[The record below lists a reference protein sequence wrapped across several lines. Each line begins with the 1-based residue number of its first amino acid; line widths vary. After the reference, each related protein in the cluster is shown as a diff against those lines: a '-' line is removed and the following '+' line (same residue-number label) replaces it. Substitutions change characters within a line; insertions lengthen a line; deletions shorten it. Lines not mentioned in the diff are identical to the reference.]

1 MSLLEIIALL
11 IGVSAVGGL
20 LNHRFLRLPHTIGLV
35 VFALAAS
42 AIVVAIEFLN
52 PGLGIQKT
60 IADAIGEIDFQK
72 ALMEGML
79 SALLFAG
86 AAHVDLSELAERKW
100 SIGLMATVGVITS
113 TFLVG
118 GTIWAISQGLGFELP
133 FIWALV
139 FGALISP
146 TDPVAVLSILKTVR
160 VPRLLQA
167 KIAGESLLNDGVG
180 VVVFSILVVIA
191 TGVAGHA
198 GGSGEI
204 DAAEILTLFA
214 QEALGGAAL
223 GMIAGLIAYW
233 LMRSIDEHNI
243 EVMITI
249 ALVTGVY
256 ALALRLHASGPI
268 AVVVAGLFIGNHG
281 RRFAMS
287 AKTREHVFQ
296 FWELTDEILNSVL
309 FLLIG
314 LEVLVVTFSPEH
326 FGIAILAIPV
336 VLVAR
341 FIAVAIPISLLRF
354 RDEFEDG
361 AVRILTWA
369 GLRGG
374 ISVALALSLPN
385 NEYKPAI
392 LTMTYAVVVFSILV
406 QGLTVEKLVRATI
419 KETVVDPSGPPG
431 ATTGQN
437 ETPHAASALAP
448 EILGRPGMKTADL
461 PPDNLAVDRGGIR
474 ARRRERGKSKG

>member
-1 MSLLEIIALL
+1 MSLLEIIAML
-11 IGVSAVGGL
+11 IGFSALGGL
-20 LNHRFLRLPHTIGLV
+20 INHRFLKLPHTIGLV
-35 VFALAAS
+35 LVALLAS
-42 AIVVAIEFLN
+42 GLVLLIEYLV
-52 PGLGIQKT
+52 PGTNIQET
-60 IADAIGEIDFQK
+60 LSDAIGEIDFQK
-72 ALMEGML
+72 VLMEGML

-86 AAHVDLSELAERKW
+86 AAHVDLTELAERKW
-100 SIGLMATVGVITS
+100 AIGLMATVGVITS
-113 TFLVG
+113 TFIVG
-118 GTIWAISQGLGFELP
+118 GATWGIGQALGFDIP
-133 FIWALV
+133 FIWALI

-191 TGVAGHA
+191 TGGAGVHH
-198 GGSGEI
+198 GGGEVG
-204 DAAEILTLFA
+204 AAEIATLFA

-223 GMIAGLIAYW
+223 GMIAGLMAYY
-233 LMRSIDEHNI
+233 LMRMIDEHNI

-281 RRFAMS
+281 ARFAMS
-287 AKTREHVFQ
+287 EETREHVFQ

-326 FGIAILAIPV
+326 FGIALAMIPV
-336 VLVAR
+336 VLIAR
-341 FIAVAIPISLLRF
+341 FIAVAIPISLLRIKSS
-354 RDEFEDG
+354 FEDG
-361 AVRILTWA
+361 AIRILTWA

-385 NEYKPAI
+385 TEYKPAI

-406 QGLTVEKLVRATI
+406 QGLTVERLVRSII
-419 KETVVDPSGPPG
+419 KDAAEDPSHPLRPD
-431 ATTGQN
+431 
-437 ETPHAASALAP
+437 P
-448 EILGRPGMKTADL
+448 EELDA
-461 PPDNLAVDRGGIR
+461 
-474 ARRRERGKSKG
+474 ARRAGQAVTPEESASTKS

>member
-1 MSLLEIIALL
+1 MTLLDIIALL
-11 IGVSAVGGL
+11 IGLSALGGY
-20 LNHRFLRLPHTIGLV
+20 LNHRFLGLPHTIGLV
-35 VFALAAS
+35 VVALAAS
-42 AIVVAIEFLN
+42 GVILAIDHLN
-52 PGLGIQKT
+52 PTLE
-60 IADAIGEIDFQK
+60 IAAQVAGTLKEVDFQK

-86 AAHVDLSELAERKW
+86 AAHVDLTELAERKW
-100 SIGLMATVGVITS
+100 AIGLMATIGVLISTFIVGGVI
-113 TFLVG
+113 
-118 GTIWAISQGLGFELP
+118 WAVASGLGFEMP

-146 TDPVAVLSILKTVR
+146 TDPVAVLSILKTVKI
-160 VPRLLQA
+160 PRLLQA

-191 TGVAGHA
+191 TGSGGH
-198 GGSGEI
+198 GGEVTALAIGK
-204 DAAEILTLFA
+204 LFVW
-214 QEALGGAAL
+214 EALGGVVL
-223 GMIAGLIAYW
+223 GLIGGLVAYGM
-233 LMRSIDEHNI
+233 MRTLEERYI

-256 ALALRLHASGPI
+256 AIALKLHVSGPI
-268 AVVVAGLFIGNHG
+268 AVVVAGLLIGNHG
-281 RRFAMS
+281 ARFAMGEE
-287 AKTREHVFQ
+287 TRQHVFQ

-314 LEVLVVTFSPEH
+314 LEVLVISFSPQH
-326 FGIAILAIPV
+326 SGLALIAIPV

-341 FIAVAIPISLLRF
+341 LIAVAVPISLLRL
-354 RDEFEDG
+354 RTEFEAG

-385 NEYKPAI
+385 TEFKPVI

-406 QGLTVEKLVRATI
+406 QGLTVERLVLAVVRDARDAPINPMAAT
-419 KETVVDPSGPPG
+419 EDEMQAAAE
-431 ATTGQN
+431 ATTPN
-437 ETPHAASALAP
+437 LSA
-448 EILGRPGMKTADL
+448 
-461 PPDNLAVDRGGIR
+461 GGGKR
-474 ARRRERGKSKG
+474 AKRRRRKQS

>member
-1 MSLLEIIALL
+1 MTLLEIIALL
-11 IGVSAVGGL
+11 IGFSAVGGMI
-20 LNHRFLRLPHTIGLV
+20 NHRFLKLPHTIGLV

-42 AIVVAIEFLN
+42 GAVLAIEHLN

-60 IADAIGEIDFQK
+60 IAGAVGEIDFQK

-86 AAHVDLSELAERKW
+86 AAHVDMTELAERKW
-100 SIGLMATVGVITS
+100 AIGLMATVGVVIS
-113 TFLVG
+113 TFVVG
-118 GTIWAISQGLGFELP
+118 GAIWALAKGLGFNLP

-146 TDPVAVLSILKTVR
+146 TDPVAVLSIMKSVR

-167 KIAGESLLNDGVG
+167 KISGESLLNDGVG

-191 TGVAGHA
+191 TGGAGHHGVGA
-198 GGSGEI
+198 GETIG
-204 DAAEILTLFA
+204 AAQIATLFA

-281 RRFAMS
+281 ARFAMS
-287 AKTREHVFQ
+287 AKTRQHVFQ

-326 FGIAILAIPV
+326 MGLAIMAIPV

-341 FIAVAIPISLLRF
+341 LLAVAIPIGFLRL
-354 RDEFEDG
+354 RESFEEG

-369 GLRGG
+369 GLKGG
-374 ISVALALSLPN
+374 ISVALALSLPA

-406 QGLTVEKLVRATI
+406 QGLTVEKLVRSII
-419 KETVVDPSGPPG
+419 KEARDDPSKPLA
-431 ATTGQN
+431 ATA
-437 ETPHAASALAP
+437 EEIEDAARATAAISP
-448 EILGRPGMKTADL
+448 ESSPTL
-461 PPDNLAVDRGGIR
+461 VDQGGKR
-474 ARRRERGKSKG
+474 AKRRRRGKGKG

>member
-1 MSLLEIIALL
+1 MSLLEIIAML
-11 IGVSAVGGL
+11 IGFSALGGL
-20 LNHRFLRLPHTIGLV
+20 INHRFLKLPHTIGLV
-35 VFALAAS
+35 VVALLAS
-42 AIVVAIEFLN
+42 GLVLLIEYLV
-52 PGLGIQKT
+52 PGTDIQET
-60 IADAIGEIDFQK
+60 LSEAIGEIDFQK

-86 AAHVDLSELAERKW
+86 AAHVDLTELAERKW
-100 SIGLMATVGVITS
+100 AIGLMATVGVITS
-113 TFLVG
+113 TFIVG
-118 GTIWAISQGLGFELP
+118 GATWALGQALGFDIP
-133 FIWALV
+133 FIWALI

-180 VVVFSILVVIA
+180 VVVFSILVAIA
-191 TGVAGHA
+191 TGAAGHH
-198 GGSGEI
+198 GGGEVR
-204 DAAEILTLFA
+204 AAEIATLFA

-223 GMIAGLIAYW
+223 GMIGGLVAYW
-233 LMRSIDEHNI
+233 MMRIIDEHNI

-281 RRFAMS
+281 ARFAMS
-287 AKTREHVFQ
+287 ETTREHVFQ

-326 FGIAILAIPV
+326 FGMALAVIPI

-341 FIAVAIPISLLRF
+341 LVAVAIPIGLLRL
-354 RDEFEDG
+354 RASFEEG
-361 AVRILTWA
+361 AIRILTWA

-385 NEYKPAI
+385 TEYKPAI

-406 QGLTVEKLVRATI
+406 QGLTVERLVRSII
-419 KETVVDPSGPPG
+419 KNASDDPSHPLK
-431 ATTGQN
+431 
-437 ETPHAASALAP
+437 SSP
-448 EILGRPGMKTADL
+448 EELEA
-461 PPDNLAVDRGGIR
+461 
-474 ARRRERGKSKG
+474 ARRAAQAVMPEEGTTPNT

>member
-1 MSLLEIIALL
+1 MSLLEIIAML
-11 IGVSAVGGL
+11 IGFSALGGL
-20 LNHRFLRLPHTIGLV
+20 INHRFLRLPHTIGLV
-35 VFALAAS
+35 VVALLAS
-42 AIVVAIEFLN
+42 GLVLLIEYLV
-52 PGLGIQKT
+52 PGTDIQET
-60 IADAIGEIDFQK
+60 LSEAIGEIDFQK

-86 AAHVDLSELAERKW
+86 AAHVDLTELAERKW
-100 SIGLMATVGVITS
+100 AIGLMATVGVITS
-113 TFLVG
+113 TFIVG
-118 GTIWAISQGLGFELP
+118 GATWALGQALGFDIP
-133 FIWALV
+133 FIWALI

-180 VVVFSILVVIA
+180 VVVFSILVAIA
-191 TGVAGHA
+191 TGAAGHH
-198 GGSGEI
+198 GGGEVG
-204 DAAEILTLFA
+204 AAEIATLFA

-223 GMIAGLIAYW
+223 GMIGGLVAYW
-233 LMRSIDEHNI
+233 MMRIIDEHNI

-281 RRFAMS
+281 ARFAMS
-287 AKTREHVFQ
+287 ETTREHVFQ

-326 FGIAILAIPV
+326 FGMALAVIPI

-341 FIAVAIPISLLRF
+341 LVAVAIPIGLLRL
-354 RDEFEDG
+354 RASFEEG
-361 AVRILTWA
+361 AIRILTWA

-385 NEYKPAI
+385 TEYKPAI

-406 QGLTVEKLVRATI
+406 QGLTVERLVRSIIKDATD
-419 KETVVDPSGPPG
+419 DPSHPL
-431 ATTGQN
+431 N
-437 ETPHAASALAP
+437 SSP
-448 EILGRPGMKTADL
+448 EELEA
-461 PPDNLAVDRGGIR
+461 
-474 ARRRERGKSKG
+474 ARRAAQAVTPEEGTTPKS

>member
-1 MSLLEIIALL
+1 MSLLEIIAML
-11 IGVSAVGGL
+11 IGFSALGGL
-20 LNHRFLRLPHTIGLV
+20 INHRFLRLPHTIGLV
-35 VFALAAS
+35 VVALLAS
-42 AIVVAIEFLN
+42 GLVLLIEYLV
-52 PGLGIQKT
+52 PGTDIQET
-60 IADAIGEIDFQK
+60 LSEAIGEIDFQK

-86 AAHVDLSELAERKW
+86 AAHVDLTELAERKW
-100 SIGLMATVGVITS
+100 AIGLMATVGVITS
-113 TFLVG
+113 TFIVG
-118 GTIWAISQGLGFELP
+118 GATWALGQALGFDIP
-133 FIWALV
+133 FIWALI

-180 VVVFSILVVIA
+180 VVVFSILVAIA
-191 TGVAGHA
+191 TGAAGHH
-198 GGSGEI
+198 GGGEVG
-204 DAAEILTLFA
+204 AAEIATLFA

-223 GMIAGLIAYW
+223 GMIGGLVAYW
-233 LMRSIDEHNI
+233 MMRIIDEHNI

-281 RRFAMS
+281 ARFAMS
-287 AKTREHVFQ
+287 ETTREHVFQ

-326 FGIAILAIPV
+326 FGMALTVIPI

-341 FIAVAIPISLLRF
+341 LVAVAIPIGLLRL
-354 RDEFEDG
+354 RASFEEG
-361 AVRILTWA
+361 AIRILTWA

-385 NEYKPAI
+385 TEYKPAI

-406 QGLTVEKLVRATI
+406 QGLTVERLVRSII
-419 KETVVDPSGPPG
+419 KDASDDPSHPL
-431 ATTGQN
+431 N
-437 ETPHAASALAP
+437 SSAEELEA
-448 EILGRPGMKTADL
+448 
-461 PPDNLAVDRGGIR
+461 
-474 ARRRERGKSKG
+474 ARRATQAVTPEEGTTPKS

>member
-1 MSLLEIIALL
+1 MTLLEIIALL
-11 IGVSAVGGL
+11 IGFSAIGGL
-20 LNHRFLRLPHTIGLV
+20 VNHRILKLPHTIGLV

-42 AIVVAIEFLN
+42 GAVVAIEHVN

-60 IADAIGEIDFQK
+60 IADAIGEVDFQK
-72 ALMEGML
+72 VLMEGIL
-79 SALLFAG
+79 CALLFAG
-86 AAHVDLSELAERKW
+86 AAHVDMTELAERKW
-100 SIGLMATVGVITS
+100 AIGLMATFGVITS
-113 TFLVG
+113 TFIVG
-118 GTIWAISQGLGFELP
+118 GTMWALAKGLGFELP

-180 VVVFSILVVIA
+180 VVVFSILVAIA
-191 TGVAGHA
+191 TGGAGHHGA
-198 GGSGEI
+198 GASEAI
-204 DAAEILTLFA
+204 DAAEIATLFA

-233 LMRSIDEHNI
+233 MMRAIDEHNI

-256 ALALRLHASGPI
+256 AIALRLHASGPI

-281 RRFAMS
+281 ARFAMS
-287 AKTREHVFQ
+287 ARTRQHVFQ

-326 FGIAILAIPV
+326 MGLAAMAIPV

-341 FIAVAIPISLLRF
+341 LIAVAIPIGFLRL
-354 RDEFEDG
+354 RSSFEDG

-374 ISVALALSLPN
+374 ISVALALSLPVN
-385 NEYKPAI
+385 QYKPAI

-406 QGLTVEKLVRATI
+406 QGMTVEKLVRSII
-419 KETVVDPSGPPG
+419 KEARDDPSHPLD
-431 ATTGQN
+431 ATT
-437 ETPHAASALAP
+437 EEIEAASRATAAIAP
-448 EILGRPGMKTADL
+448 EAAPTLLDK
-461 PPDNLAVDRGGIR
+461 GGKRAQRR
-474 ARRRERGKSKG
+474 ARGKAKG